1 MKKLIQILISIWI
14 IINYLTL
21 SAIRVNATFKI
32 NKNAIEIKFIPELIL
47 TILNTLCSSLTSFSD
62 VTIKLSE
69 LTFVNVFN
77 DYDSLFE
84 KFTSFYKNE
93 LLAQIYKIIFNMDL
107 IGNPVNL
114 VEGLGTGIFEFFNE
128 PRKGL
133 LKGPEEFGLGIA
145 KGTRSLVSNI
155 VGGGFKSASKIT
167 GSLLTASKNLS
178 SLGTEEEVIVK
189 EIVIEPTASEL
200 YAKKIAATKITLLS
214 SPKETTKTKIFT
226 APYLLKIEDAEG
238 KAIESFEL
246 SVIYPAKRQDGEIV
260 FTETLITSDS
270 EGIASFLPPVPEFSF
285 NSEISFYPKYEKEN
299 LSETELLKI
308 NKIAE
313 ENAVKAAFK
322 VQTNLKAAGGALA
335 LVDFNQNGKAIT
347 SNPISS
353 SKLLMTLMKLGFV
366 RIGNA
371 PQEISDAVIRGDEK
385 KIYSLGKAIVP
396 SFLIFGS
403 VNIDSDE

>member
-1 MKKLIQILISIWI
+1 MKSIIKAGIYLFAASLAVSCVSSPKAEISS
-14 IINYLTL
+14 TPK
-21 SAIRVNATFKI
+21 T
-32 NKNAIEIKFIPELIL
+32 
-47 TILNTLCSSLTSFSD
+47 
-62 VTIKLSE
+62 
-69 LTFVNVFN
+69 
-77 DYDSLFE
+77 
-84 KFTSFYKNE
+84 
-93 LLAQIYKIIFNMDL
+93 
-107 IGNPVNL
+107 
-114 VEGLGTGIFEFFNE
+114 
-128 PRKGL
+128 
-133 LKGPEEFGLGIA
+133 
-145 KGTRSLVSNI
+145 
-155 VGGGFKSASKIT
+155 
-167 GSLLTASKNLS
+167 
-178 SLGTEEEVIVK
+178 EEVIVK

-299 LSETELLKI
+299 VSETELLKI

-385 KIYSLGKAIVP
+385 KIYSLGKAIAP

-403 VNIDSDE
+403 VNIDSAEKTDAGFTYTLSTHIKSFDMKTGIITFATKKTVTLTDKNDWSALDKARAKLTDEIANEIKYGI